1 MESSKIFTLFDR
13 ITKIPRESGK
23 EAQIIQY
30 LIDFA
35 KERNLEYK
43 TDSAGNVVIKKPA
56 SKGMESA
63 PAVVL
68 QSHSDMVCEKNSGST
83 FNFDKD
89 PIVYTEEDG
98 WLIAKE
104 TTLGADCGIGM
115 AAQLAIL
122 DSDDIEHGPVEAL
135 FTTEEETGLTGAKSL
150 QPGFITGNILINL
163 DSEDEGEL
171 FIGCA
176 GGIDTTARFKYNPV
190 KSNSQKRF
198 RKVTIYGAAGGH
210 SGDDIHK
217 NRANANQILFRYL
230 YHLTASAKF
239 DIAIIDGGNKRN
251 AIARE
256 AYAVIA
262 LNSGDL
268 PFAESLFSQLIKD
281 VREEHIISD
290 PELNGTFEEHAFVES
305 CIEDKV
311 TDNIIK
317 VLYGLPH
324 GVLAMSQDIP
334 GLVETSTNLAS
345 VKMESPGV
353 IKVGT
358 SQRSSLNSAR
368 YNAAGR
374 IESLFL
380 LAGANVTH
388 ESEYPGWKPRVDSPL
403 LEKCRKAYSD
413 LFGYEPVVRAIHAG
427 LECGMFLDKF
437 PNLDM
442 ISFGPTIRGAHA
454 PGEKLE
460 IASVEK
466 FRKLLLELL
475 KRLK

>member
-1 MESSKIFTLFDR
+1 MESSKIFTLFDQ
-13 ITKIPRESGK
+13 ITKIPRESGN

-43 TDSAGNVVIKKPA
+43 TDSAGNVVIKKA
-56 SKGMESA
+56 ATKGMESA
-63 PAVVL
+63 PVVVL
-68 QSHSDMVCEKNSGST
+68 QSHSDMVCEKNSGSSFD
-83 FNFDKD
+83 FNNE

-122 DSDDIEHGPVEAL
+122 DSDDVEHGPVEAL

-150 QPGFITGNILINL
+150 EPGFITGDILINL

-176 GGIDTTARFKYNPV
+176 GGIDTTARFNYKIG
-190 KSNSQKRF
+190 NSDPGSRF
-198 RKVTIYGAAGGH
+198 YKVSVFGATGGH

-230 YHLTASAKF
+230 YQLSTEVKF
-239 DIAIIDGGNKRN
+239 NISLLDGGNKRN

-262 LNSGDL
+262 LKSEDIDIAGKL
-268 PFAESLFSQLIKD
+268 FAQLIKE
-281 VREEHIISD
+281 VIEEHPVSD
-290 PELNGTFEEHAFVES
+290 PELNGKFEEHPYVDTF
-305 CIEDKV
+305 IEDRV
-311 TDNIIK
+311 AGNLIK
-317 VLYGLPH
+317 VLNGIPH

-345 VKMESPGV
+345 VKMERPGV

-368 YNAAGR
+368 YNASKR
-374 IESLFL
+374 VESLFL
-380 LAGANVTH
+380 LAGADVTH

-403 LEKCRKAYSD
+403 LEKSRKAYLD

-437 PNLDM
+437 PKLDM

-475 KRLK
+475 SRLK

>member
-1 MESSKIFTLFDR
+1 MESSKIFTLFDQ

-30 LIDFA
+30 LINFA

-56 SKGMESA
+56 TNGMENA
-63 PAVVL
+63 PVVVL
-68 QSHSDMVCEKNSGST
+68 QSHSDMVCEKNSDSS
-83 FNFDKD
+83 FDFD
-89 PIVYTEEDG
+89 NEPIKYTEEDG

-122 DSDDIEHGPVEAL
+122 DSDDVEHGPVEAL

-150 QPGFITGNILINL
+150 QPGFITGDILINL

-176 GGIDTTARFKYNPV
+176 GGIDTTARFNYNIE
-190 KSNSQKRF
+190 KSDSERSF
-198 RKVTIYGAAGGH
+198 YKVTIYGATGGH

-230 YHLTASAKF
+230 YQLATEVKF
-239 DIAIIDGGNKRN
+239 TISLIDGGNKRN

-256 AYAVIA
+256 AFAVIA
-262 LNSGDL
+262 LKSENIELAG
-268 PFAESLFSQLIKD
+268 SLFSKLVNE
-281 VREEHIISD
+281 VREEHQVSD
-290 PELNGTFEEHAFVES
+290 PELNGKFEEHQRVDT
-305 CIEDKV
+305 CIEDRV
-311 TDNIIK
+311 AGNLIK
-317 VLYGLPH
+317 VLNGVPH

-345 VKMESPGV
+345 VKMEEPGV

-368 YNAAGR
+368 YNASKR
-374 IESLFL
+374 VESLFL
-380 LAGANVTH
+380 LAGANVSH

-403 LEKCRKAYSD
+403 LEKSRNAYLD

-437 PNLDM
+437 PKLDM

-460 IASVEK
+460 IATVEK
-466 FRKLLLELL
+466 FRKLLLEIL